1 MEIIILVVIMILV
14 GLVIAALAGALWKNE
29 RPAGMLGDVAAA
41 IVTAVI
47 IGLIDWYVIPAM
59 NFSDTMKYLGVAIEP
74 ALGALIVLWAIRK
87 VKPA

>member
-14 GLVIAALAGALWKNE
+14 GLVIAALAGVLWKNE

-41 IVTAVI
+41 IITAVI